1 MTRSTLSVALFA
13 LLSVGAVP
21 LAWGQSESAP
31 PAEQAAPATMPQAT
45 PYSDEELKS
54 FAAAAVE
61 VHRINSGYLPKMAEA
76 NPVEQKQLEQQALQ
90 ETTAA
95 VEKQGLTSDKYDE
108 ILSAAQTRGDVA
120 KKLEQYLNK
129 TPRPGTTQL

>member
-1 MTRSTLSVALFA
+1 MIRTTLVTVFFA
-13 LLSVGAVP
+13 LLGIAGVP
-21 LAWGQSESAP
+21 HALAQAESTE
-31 PAEQAAPATMPQAT
+31 PAAS
-45 PYSDEELKS
+45 YSDAELRS

-61 VHRINSGYLPKMAEA
+61 VHRINSAYLPKMAEA
-76 NPVEQKQLEQQALQ
+76 DPDGQRQLEQKALR

-108 ILSAAQTRGDVA
+108 ILSAAQTRGEVA
-120 KKLEQYLNK
+120 KKVEEYLNK

>member
-1 MTRSTLSVALFA
+1 MIRSTVVTVLFA
-13 LLSVGAVP
+13 LLGITGAP
-21 LAWGQSESAP
+21 HAWAQGEST
-31 PAEQAAPATMPQAT
+31 EQAAS
-45 PYSDEELKS
+45 YSDAELKS

-61 VHRINSGYLPKMAEA
+61 VHRINSAYLPKMAEA
-76 NPVEQKQLEQQALQ
+76 EPAQQRQLEQKALR

-108 ILSAAQTRGDVA
+108 ILSAAQTRSEVA
-120 KKLEQYLNK
+120 KKVEEYLNK

>member
-1 MTRSTLSVALFA
+1 MIRSTIMAAMLA
-13 LLSVGAVP
+13 LLSVAAIP
-21 LAWGQSESAP
+21 MTWAQTESAP
-31 PAEQAAPATMPQAT
+31 TEQTT
-45 PYSDEELKS
+45 PYSDNELKS

-76 NPVEQKQLEQQALQ
+76 TPDQQRALEQQALR

-108 ILSAAQTRGDVA
+108 ILTAAQTRPEVA
-120 KKLEQYLNK
+120 TKVEQFLNK
-129 TPRPGTTQL
+129 APRPGTTQL

>member
-1 MTRSTLSVALFA
+1 MIRSTIVAAMLA
-13 LLSVGAVP
+13 MLGAAAIP
-21 LAWGQSESAP
+21 TTWAQAETARAAQSSS
-31 PAEQAAPATMPQAT
+31 
-45 PYSDEELKS
+45 YSDSELKS

-76 NPVEQKQLEQQALQ
+76 APDQQRALEQQALR

-108 ILSAAQTRGDVA
+108 ILGAAQTRPEVA
-120 KKLEQYLNK
+120 TKVEEFLNK
-129 TPRPGTTQL
+129 TPRPGTTRL